1 MKETCVMK
9 CIMSGQQIQA
19 SQCQSNNSRDFSLST
34 FPLGF
39 WFFLMAFLIFCSI
52 LSKLFLLCCM
62 LFSSSLPSVMLEP
75 ICRFSFILHSHD
87 LCWYFGINWTWWG
100 RWYDFTIEEILWL
113 VFTTVLLTFLNCC
126 LNSSYS
132 VDSMLLLLYLYKCL
146 ILFRMLSLCS
156 ILCS

>member
-9 CIMSGQQIQA
+9 CIMTGQQIQA
-19 SQCQSNNSRDFSLST
+19 SQRQSNNSRDFSLST

-39 WFFLMAFLIFCSI
+39 WFFWW
-52 LSKLFLLCCM
+52 LSWSSVASLASFF
-62 LFSSSLPSVMLEP
+62 FSVVCYFPVVCLVPCYRQSVD
-75 ICRFSFILHSHD
+75 SHGFYIAVT
-87 LCWYFGINWTWWG
+87 CAGTFGINRTWWG
-100 RWYDFTIEEILWL
+100 RQHDFTIEEILWL
-113 VFTTVLLTFLNCC
+113 AFTTVLLTFLNCC

-146 ILFRMLSLCS
+146 ILIRTLSLCS